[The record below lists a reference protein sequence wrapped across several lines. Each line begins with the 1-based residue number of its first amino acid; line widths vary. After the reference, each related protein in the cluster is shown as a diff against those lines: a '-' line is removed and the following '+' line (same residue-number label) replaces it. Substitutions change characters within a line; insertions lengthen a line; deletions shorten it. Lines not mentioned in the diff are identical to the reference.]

1 MNEDEFKQVER
12 ARAKLLK
19 DMDGDGEKQGKGAI
33 TRETEKQ
40 YQEYAMRFESKKMA
54 ATLKGEQLAFSM
66 RNVNTI
72 RMYRSA
78 VNYHNRSLMLALDR
92 ETDFQS
98 AKEVLQKVMS
108 DNKIIGEL
116 EKQEKEKTPVSKKLK
131 GKVARLEKRVPDWR
145 ARMDRIME
153 GKKYESPYVVQRV
166 TGCRTEELKRGVFV
180 EKVADGK
187 YLLHVETAKQKAASA
202 KDGSERTRVIAS
214 NDPRLEKLAGKI
226 VSVPKNTN
234 YSKTIGGLTLRH
246 FQQEMGPYSLRYA
259 VAADLKA
266 SGASINEQAE
276 FLGHENDRTA
286 GRYSSGLS
294 STAGREKPATLEK
307 ARVRVQ
313 KRDERSIPSKAR
325 SREQGMGIGD

>member
-19 DMDGDGEKQGKGAI
+19 DMDGDGKKQGKGAI

-40 YQEYAMRFESKKMA
+40 YKEYAMRFKSKKME
-54 ATLKGEQLAFSM
+54 ATLKSKRPAITM

-92 ETDFQS
+92 ESDFQR
-98 AKEVLQKVMS
+98 AREVLQEVMS
-108 DNKIIGEL
+108 DNKIIEEL
-116 EKQEKEKTPVSKKLK
+116 EKQENEKTPFSKKLK
-131 GKVARLEKRVPDWR
+131 GKVAQLEKRIPDWR
-145 ARMDRIME
+145 KRMDKIME
-153 GKKYESPYVVQRV
+153 GKKYESPYLVQRI
-166 TGCRTEELKRGVFV
+166 TGCRTEELKRGVFI

-187 YLLHVETAKQKAASA
+187 YMLHIDTAKQKAT
-202 KDGSERTRVIAS
+202 DGSANERTRVIAS
-214 NDPRLEKLAGKI
+214 DNPRLEKLAGKI
-226 VSVPKNTN
+226 ISVEKNTN

-294 STAGREKPATLEK
+294 STAGREKPATLER
-307 ARVRVQ
+307 ARVMVQ
-313 KRDERSIPSKAR
+313 KRDERNIPSR
-325 SREQGMGIGD
+325 SRSRSQGREIGG

>member
-1 MNEDEFKQVER
+1 MTEDEFKQVER
-12 ARAKLLK
+12 ARARLLK
-19 DMDGDGEKQGKGAI
+19 DMDGDGKKQGKAAI
-33 TRETEKQ
+33 TSGTEKQ
-40 YQEYAMRFESKKMA
+40 YQDYAMRFESKKMA
-54 ATLKGEQLAFSM
+54 ATFRREEPIFTM

-72 RMYRSA
+72 RMYRAA
-78 VNYHNRSLMLALDR
+78 VNHHNRALMNSLGR
-92 ETDFQS
+92 EADFAK

-108 DNKIIGEL
+108 DNKLIEQL
-116 EKQEKEKTPVSKKLK
+116 EKNENEKTPFSKKLK
-131 GKVARLEKRVPDWR
+131 GKVAQLEKSIPDWR
-145 ARMDRIME
+145 KRMDKIME
-153 GKKYESPYVVQRV
+153 GKKYEIPYLVQRIS
-166 TGCRTEELKRGVFV
+166 GCRTEELKRGVFV

-187 YLLHVETAKQKAASA
+187 YLLHIDTAKQKATDENE
-202 KDGSERTRVIAS
+202 KERTRIIS
-214 NDPRLEKLAGKI
+214 SSDPRLERLAGKI
-226 VSVPKNTN
+226 VSVQKNTN

-294 STAGREKPATLEK
+294 STSGREKPATLEK

-313 KRDERSIPSKAR
+313 KRDERNIPSKPR
-325 SREQGMGIGD
+325 SRGQREIGG

>member
-40 YQEYAMRFESKKMA
+40 YQEYAMRFEAKKMA

-78 VNYHNRSLMLALDR
+78 VNHHNRSLMLALDR

-276 FLGHENDRTA
+276 FLGHENDKTA

-313 KRDERSIPSKAR
+313 KRDERNIPSKAR

>member
-12 ARAKLLK
+12 ARARLLK
-19 DMDGDGEKQGKGAI
+19 DMDGDGKKQGKAAI
-33 TRETEKQ
+33 TSGTEKQ
-40 YQEYAMRFESKKMA
+40 YKDYAMRFESKKMA
-54 ATLKGEQLAFSM
+54 AQFRGEEPVFTM

-72 RMYRSA
+72 RMYRAA
-78 VNYHNRSLMLALDR
+78 VNHHNRALMNSLGR
-92 ETDFQS
+92 ESDFAK

-108 DNKIIGEL
+108 DNKLIEQL
-116 EKQEKEKTPVSKKLK
+116 EKNENEKTPFSKKLK
-131 GKVARLEKRVPDWR
+131 GKVAQLEKRIPDWR
-145 ARMDRIME
+145 KKMDKIME
-153 GKKYESPYVVQRV
+153 GKKYESPYLVQRI

-180 EKVADGK
+180 EKVAGGK
-187 YLLHVETAKQKAASA
+187 YLLHIDTAKQKAT
-202 KDGSERTRVIAS
+202 DGKGEERTRVIAS
-214 NDPRLEKLAGKI
+214 TDPRLEKLAGKI
-226 VSVPKNTN
+226 ISVEKNTN

-286 GRYSSGLS
+286 GRYSRGLS